1 MGPQLEKL
9 LEPKQRLATHVLFW
23 MVYLTFFSILY
34 GSFYESYE
42 RGFMEILTAMPIK
55 MLATYFTLYLL
66 IPQLLYKD
74 QYLAFGFLFAI
85 SGLAFGYLARWV
97 LHLWYVPIYLPEYD
111 YESFPLYH
119 FGKAAKS
126 MLNVYTVVFAATV
139 IKLLKR
145 NYQNERIAEA
155 LHKQKLDAELNF
167 LKGQI
172 HPHFLFNT
180 LNNLYALT
188 LSNSVNAGEV
198 VLKLSKLL
206 DYMLYECNARQ
217 VPLIKEIKHLRNY
230 IGLEKLRYGNRLE
243 ISFTASGDLISKNI
257 PPLLLLPF
265 VENAF
270 KHGIGNDVE
279 DGFISIDLSV
289 KNLKLVLKVENG
301 KTLLQ
306 EEPKIE
312 RGIGLKNVSRR
323 LELLFKD
330 RYQLQIFDEEDT
342 YLVILKIELE
352 SNPLEES
359 IPYPTQ
365 KNSYYETP
373 MPVS

>member
-23 MVYLTFFSILY
+23 LVYLAFFSILY

-66 IPQLLYKD
+66 IPQLLYND
-74 QYLAFGFLFAI
+74 QYIAFAFLFAI

-97 LHLWYVPIYLPEYD
+97 LHLWYVPIYLPDYD
-111 YESFPLYH
+111 YESFPLHH

-145 NYQNERIAEA
+145 NYRNEKIAEA
-155 LHKQKLDAELNF
+155 LQKQKLDAELNF
-167 LKGQI
+167 LKSQI

-188 LSNSVNAGEV
+188 LSNSANAGEV

-206 DYMLYECNARQ
+206 DYMLYECNSRQ

-230 IGLEKLRYGNRLE
+230 IGLEKLRYGDRLE

-270 KHGIGNDVE
+270 KHGIGNDLE

-301 KTLLQ
+301 KTMLHG
-306 EEPKIE
+306 EPKLD

-330 RYQLQIFDEEDT
+330 KYHLQIFDEEDT

-352 SNPLEES
+352 SNYLEE
-359 IPYPTQ
+359 PNLTQTQ
-365 KNSYYETP
+365 KTSYYETP